1 MVRTRCARG
10 PATRLRSV
18 LLWERGAAGLSHGP
32 LPGALPPP
40 PPLKYPAPPGS
51 SSLPFTIAHQQ
62 HLLSL
67 SFRSTS
73 DCVISLSSTPYWT
86 VIFVI
91 SDLFVVLLSDYYKLI
106 RMNVRQ
112 ELVSRSYVV
121 HNSDYDEQPISRTYQ
136 YRKVMNTFISCNR
149 HCGGLF
155 DRNGLFFILL
165 IDNSLARE
173 LALKQ

>member
-1 MVRTRCARG
+1 
-10 PATRLRSV
+10 
-18 LLWERGAAGLSHGP
+18 
-32 LPGALPPP
+32 
-40 PPLKYPAPPGS
+40 
-51 SSLPFTIAHQQ
+51 
-62 HLLSL
+62 
-67 SFRSTS
+67 
-73 DCVISLSSTPYWT
+73 
-86 VIFVI
+86 
-91 SDLFVVLLSDYYKLI
+91 
-106 RMNVRQ
+106 MNVRQ

-173 LALKQ
+173 HALNIKRHISAYLNSCLNLNLFSLGLNEPRN